1 MNSFYFI
8 ITIFALLYTFD
19 NTKGNNDLPKREKT
33 HVKKDPRDY
42 TDRDAESLFE
52 EWEDN
57 DDDILPDDER
67 HDAFLRNKNR
77 GGLRPEDLVG
87 KSHDDIMKLSK
98 KGQTL
103 MMFATVSGSPTRR
116 ETEQITQIWW
126 SGLKNALFDVNRYV
140 IDDNRILLVLS
151 DGSQA
156 FDVKNFLIQ
165 QDRCQEVTIDNKPYY
180 GKGAA
185 KNIMEIVNLKKNMAT
200 DTNISSK

>member
-1 MNSFYFI
+1 MHSSYFI
-8 ITIFALLYTFD
+8 FISFALLYTVAIT
-19 NTKGNNDLPKREKT
+19 NGHNDLPKREKT
-33 HVKKDPRDY
+33 HLKKDPLDY
-42 TDRDAESLFE
+42 TDRDADSLFE

-57 DDDILPDDER
+57 DEDILPEDER
-67 HDAFLRNKNR
+67 HDYFLRGKNR
-77 GGLRPEDLVG
+77 QGLRPEDLMG
-87 KSHDDIMKLSK
+87 KPQEEIMKLSK

-126 SGLKNALFDVNRYV
+126 AGLKNALLDVNRYV

-156 FDVKNFLIQ
+156 FDVKDFLVQ

-180 GKGAA
+180 GKGA
-185 KNIMEIVNLKKNMAT
+185 KEDDKKKKK
-200 DTNISSK
+200 DL